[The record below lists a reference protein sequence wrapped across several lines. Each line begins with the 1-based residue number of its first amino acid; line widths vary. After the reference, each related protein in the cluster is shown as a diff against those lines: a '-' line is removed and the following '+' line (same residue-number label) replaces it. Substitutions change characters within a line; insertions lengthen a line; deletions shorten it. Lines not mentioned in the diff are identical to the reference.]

1 MAHKHEHKIIPAPY
15 KVITQYENEFIKIFN
30 DNMAEAVA
38 DVLKYVAK
46 ATASA
51 IKQENAKE

>member
-1 MAHKHEHKIIPAPY
+1 MAHNHEHKIIPAPY

-30 DNMAEAVA
+30 NNMAEAVA